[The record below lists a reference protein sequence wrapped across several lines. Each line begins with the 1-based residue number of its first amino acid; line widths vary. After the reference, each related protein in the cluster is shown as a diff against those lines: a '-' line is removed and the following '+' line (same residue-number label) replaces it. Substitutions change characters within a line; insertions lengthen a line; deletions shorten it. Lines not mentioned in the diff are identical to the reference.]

1 MSAQNMH
8 WICDW
13 EIYNWVHLKTRFKLE
28 TFSESDCSVIGFL
41 FKKLNNPDLFFRTL
55 DGVFAILIYDA

>member
-1 MSAQNMH
+1 M
-8 WICDW
+8 D
-13 EIYNWVHLKTRFKLE
+13 LKTRFKLD

-55 DGVFAILIYDA
+55 DGVFAMLIYDA